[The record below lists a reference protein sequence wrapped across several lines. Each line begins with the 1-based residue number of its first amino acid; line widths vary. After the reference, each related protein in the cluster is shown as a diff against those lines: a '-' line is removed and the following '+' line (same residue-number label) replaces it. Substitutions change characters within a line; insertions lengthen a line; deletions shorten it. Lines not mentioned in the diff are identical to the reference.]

1 MKLGWLARSLPEFL
15 FGGTDKFEDL
25 DEAARR
31 RIRAAQIG
39 VVTQLVAL
47 TMSVN
52 ILNAGVIVYVFWD
65 TGSNVFLTVWAGLIA
80 AVAAAFWSWRR
91 TRRNPPKGASLRGI
105 KRTIIHAAVLGSIWG
120 SAPFVLFPGFDTMH
134 QLFLSATIAGMI
146 SGGAFC
152 LSTVPVAGLAYT
164 WTIVLASATA
174 LISAANNA
182 ILSPMAACFSIIC
195 ITS

>member
-1 MKLGWLARSLPEFL
+1 M
-15 FGGTDKFEDL
+15 
-25 DEAARR
+25 
-31 RIRAAQIG
+31 I
-39 VVTQLVAL
+39 QLVPL

-80 AVAAAFWSWRR
+80 AVAVSAFLSWRR
-91 TRRNPPKGASLRGI
+91 TRRNPRRKAHHCAGSSGRYF
-105 KRTIIHAAVLGSIWG
+105 HAAILGSVWG
-120 SAPFVLFPGFDTMH
+120 SAPFVLFPGSDTMH

-174 LISAANNA
+174 LISAANNVFIYTA
-182 ILSPMAACFSIIC
+182 IMLIIYAVFIFAQSCRSSAACFSIIC
-195 ITS
+195 VTS